1 MLLSHHYPAVYEL
14 QQITRTVLVGGG
26 GVVTIHVPPLDLVS
40 TIVVEVGN
48 HCYHQL
54 HYSYLLCNCHEWV
67 NNTHIQLLLLQQ
79 HNIAVRIAMFWDH
92 WHQLMRYMPRLC

>member
-1 MLLSHHYPAVYEL
+1 MLLLPHHYPAVYEL

-48 HCYHQL
+48 DNVL
-54 HYSYLLCNCHEWV
+54 
-67 NNTHIQLLLLQQ
+67 
-79 HNIAVRIAMFWDH
+79 
-92 WHQLMRYMPRLC
+92 